1 MLAEKHIFN
10 LNTALPH
17 TLMDK
22 LLTAV
27 EHVLTE
33 EGATHIWVDSAAGGT
48 LAVHARIGAP
58 EAVESPISAPV

>member
-1 MLAEKHIFN
+1 MLAENHIFN
-10 LNTALPH
+10 LNTALPL

-33 EGATHIWVDSAAGGT
+33 EGATHIWVDGARSDT
-48 LAVHARIGAP
+48 LAVHARIGSSEPVEAP
-58 EAVESPISAPV
+58 LSARV